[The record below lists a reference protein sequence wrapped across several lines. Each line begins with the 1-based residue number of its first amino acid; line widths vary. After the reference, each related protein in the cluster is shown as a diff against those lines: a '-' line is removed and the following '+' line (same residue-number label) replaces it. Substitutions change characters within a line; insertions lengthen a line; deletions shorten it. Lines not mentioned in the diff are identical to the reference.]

1 MKRTIIG
8 FHLDENG
15 DWVANLDCAHGQH
28 VRHRPPFVSRPWVV
42 SEAGREAMLGAELDC
57 VRCDRMEWPDGC
69 VACRRT
75 PEFDETTVP
84 AGLRSEH
91 ATRRGV
97 WARIHVIRGV
107 LRYHV
112 GPPIDRSFQVGPAS
126 SAVIVPE
133 VRHRV
138 EPEGPV
144 RFFLEFSRAKQ
155 AMSASAGIDVV
166 HLRMGR
172 PRGRVNS
179 SDRMRPEALPF
190 ESGHTGGGLE
200 RPIGRDANVLPTEA
214 RNRAMRSFNTTG
226 PVKPDK
232 HYCIPPLARLDLDEV
247 LRLVHGE
254 KYFVLHAPRQTG
266 KTSTLLALC
275 DLLNGQG
282 YQCVYTTVEGAHT
295 AHEDVERAMR
305 AMLAGLALQARLTLG
320 DHFLNDAWPGI
331 LAKSGPDQA
340 LSEALALWAEASPKP
355 LVLLIDEID
364 TLQGDPL
371 LSVLQQLRAGY
382 PMHPDAFPQ
391 CVVLCGLRDVRD
403 YRIRSTSSPFNIV
416 AESLRLGDFTQEET
430 LTLLDQ
436 HTEETG
442 QAFTDDAREAIWT
455 QTLGQPWLVNA
466 LAYET
471 CFKRKAGR
479 DRTRAVSA
487 DDVAEAREALI
498 VRRVT
503 HLDQLADKLREDR
516 VRRVVEPMLS
526 GVDER
531 RATNHDIEYV
541 RDLGLIA
548 RDKPVRI
555 ANPIYAE
562 VVPRELGWILQ
573 EELDLNTTWYVDADD
588 SLNLDRLM
596 EAFQDFFRRH
606 SEHWKNRFMY
616 EEAWPQI
623 LLQAY
628 LHRVVNGGGRIEREY
643 GLGRGRV
650 DLLITW
656 PQSLPPEEPGGVRV
670 REYVV
675 ECKVAR
681 AGDGL
686 ESTVRD
692 GVEQTA
698 GYMARCAAEAGHLV
712 VIDQR
717 EGRSWEEK
725 VFRRQ
730 RRSENGVPVEV
741 WGM

>member
-1 MKRTIIG
+1 M
-8 FHLDENG
+8 
-15 DWVANLDCAHGQH
+15 
-28 VRHRPPFVSRPWVV
+28 
-42 SEAGREAMLGAELDC
+42 
-57 VRCDRMEWPDGC
+57 
-69 VACRRT
+69 
-75 PEFDETTVP
+75 
-84 AGLRSEH
+84 
-91 ATRRGV
+91 
-97 WARIHVIRGV
+97 
-107 LRYHV
+107 
-112 GPPIDRSFQVGPAS
+112 
-126 SAVIVPE
+126 
-133 VRHRV
+133 
-138 EPEGPV
+138 
-144 RFFLEFSRAKQ
+144 RFF
-155 AMSASAGIDVV
+155 
-166 HLRMGR
+166 
-172 PRGRVNS
+172 
-179 SDRMRPEALPF
+179 
-190 ESGHTGGGLE
+190 
-200 RPIGRDANVLPTEA
+200 
-214 RNRAMRSFNTTG
+214 NTAG
-226 PVKPDK
+226 PVKPAD
-232 HYCIPPLARLDLDEV
+232 HYCIPPLERFDLDEV
-247 LRLVHGE
+247 LALVRMK

-266 KTSTLLALC
+266 KTSALLALC
-275 DLLNGQG
+275 DLLNAQG
-282 YQCVYTTVEGAHT
+282 YGCVYTTVEEART
-295 AHEDVERAMR
+295 ARDDMVEAMWVV
-305 AMLAGLALQARLTLG
+305 LSALGSDARSALG
-320 DHFLNDAWPGI
+320 DDFLARHWSGI
-331 LAKSGPDQA
+331 LAEFGPSRA
-340 LSEALALWAEASPKP
+340 LREALKRWSEASPKP

-371 LSVLQQLRAGY
+371 LSVLQQLRGGY
-382 PMHPDAFPQ
+382 PMRPEAFPQ

-416 AESLRLGDFTQEET
+416 AKSLRLGDFTQEET

-436 HTEETG
+436 HTRETG

-471 CFKRKAGR
+471 CFERKAGR
-479 DRTRAVSA
+479 DRTRTRAVSA

-531 RATNHDIEYV
+531 RATNRDVEYV

-548 RDKPVRI
+548 RDAPVRI

-573 EELDLNTTWYVDADD
+573 EELDLNTTWYVDADG
-588 SLNLDRLM
+588 SLDLDKLLG
-596 EAFQDFFRRH
+596 AFQDFFRRH

-650 DLLITW
+650 DLLIMW
-656 PQSLPPEEPGGVRV
+656 PQSPPSGGGRM

-675 ECKVAR
+675 ECKVVR

-686 ESTVRD
+686 ESTVGE

-698 GYMARCAAEAGHLV
+698 GYMARCDAEAGHLV

-717 EGRSWEEK
+717 AGRGWEEK

-730 RRSENGVPVEV
+730 ERSKGGVPVEV

>member
-1 MKRTIIG
+1 MLMTACNESIGRVGKVLPMKAR
-8 FHLDENG
+8 N
-15 DWVANLDCAHGQH
+15 
-28 VRHRPPFVSRPWVV
+28 
-42 SEAGREAMLGAELDC
+42 EAM
-57 VRCDRMEWPDGC
+57 
-69 VACRRT
+69 
-75 PEFDETTVP
+75 
-84 AGLRSEH
+84 
-91 ATRRGV
+91 
-97 WARIHVIRGV
+97 
-107 LRYHV
+107 
-112 GPPIDRSFQVGPAS
+112 
-126 SAVIVPE
+126 
-133 VRHRV
+133 
-138 EPEGPV
+138 
-144 RFFLEFSRAKQ
+144 RF
-155 AMSASAGIDVV
+155 
-166 HLRMGR
+166 
-172 PRGRVNS
+172 
-179 SDRMRPEALPF
+179 
-190 ESGHTGGGLE
+190 
-200 RPIGRDANVLPTEA
+200 
-214 RNRAMRSFNTTG
+214 FNTTG
-226 PVKPDK
+226 PVNPAD
-232 HYCIPPLARLDLDEV
+232 HYCIPPLERFDLDEV
-247 LRLVHGE
+247 LALVRDE

-266 KTSTLLALC
+266 KTSSLLALC

-282 YQCVYTTVEGAHT
+282 YGCVYTTVET
-295 AHEDVERAMR
+295 AGTARDDMERVMR
-305 AMLAGLALQARLTLG
+305 TVLSGLGSDARSALG
-320 DHFLNDAWPGI
+320 DDFLATEWARI
-331 LAKSGPDQA
+331 LAEFGPDSA
-340 LSEALALWAEASPKP
+340 FREALKRWAEASTKP

-382 PMHPDAFPQ
+382 PTRPAAFPQ

-436 HTEETG
+436 HTAETG

-471 CFKRKAGR
+471 CFKSKAGR
-479 DRTRAVSA
+479 ERTRAVSA
-487 DDVAEAREALI
+487 DDVAEAREQLI

-526 GVDER
+526 GADER

-573 EELDLNTTWYVDADD
+573 EELDLSTTWYVDADGG
-588 SLNLDRLM
+588 LNVDKLLG
-596 EAFQDFFRRH
+596 AFQDFFRRH

-650 DLLITW
+650 DLLLVW
-656 PQSLPPEEPGGVRV
+656 PQSVPPEESGGVRV

-675 ECKVAR
+675 ECKVVR
-681 AGDGL
+681 VGDGL

-730 RRSENGVPVEV
+730 HRSQDDVPVEV